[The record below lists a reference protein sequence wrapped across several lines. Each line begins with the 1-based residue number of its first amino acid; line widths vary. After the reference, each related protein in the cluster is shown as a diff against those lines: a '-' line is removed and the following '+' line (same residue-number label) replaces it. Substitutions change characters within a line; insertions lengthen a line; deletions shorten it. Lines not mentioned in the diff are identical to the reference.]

1 MEAQNKTNLYNEL
14 KDYTDGQLLSGIA
27 LAVMHRLY
35 CKDMFK
41 EALDKY
47 IEYREAP
54 ELCPET
60 IKNDYEKWKF
70 AVEHAS
76 EIEHA
81 YKEML
86 IESNIIKMGSEVV

>member
-35 CKDMFK
+35 CNDMLK

-54 ELCPET
+54 ELCPEEV
-60 IKNDYEKWKF
+60 KFDYEKWKF

-76 EIEHA
+76 EIEQA

-86 IESNIIKMGSEVV
+86 IERNIIKMSSEVV